1 MPKYTLEAAA
11 KKQNEIQES
20 LKSQQQKFLLPAF
33 HAFSPAGW
41 CNDPNG
47 FSFFGGKCHLFF
59 QYHPYSTQ
67 WGPMHWGHLCTSDF
81 VRWEILE
88 PALAPDSASDC
99 EGCFSGTA
107 IEFEGRHILVYTGVS
122 KNAKGET
129 LQNQCLS
136 EGDGLCYKK
145 FPHNPVISAA
155 DVPFEFQKGDFRD
168 PKLWREDGKFYM
180 ACVLKLPDGKGALI
194 CFRSENLLDW
204 KFVSVIDKSSGKSG
218 MWECPDIFKLD
229 GKDVV
234 IFSPQEMKA
243 DFDNGLH
250 DGNNSV
256 YMIGILKRP
265 EFVFEREMRTENSL
279 DFAQIDGGI
288 DFYAPQTCL
297 VPDGRR
303 IMIAWMQN
311 WESYI
316 TPKNYLWSGMMTFP
330 RELELKNGKLFQN
343 PVREILSYR
352 KNCERG
358 VVCGTSGFIKNE
370 FSHGDIELELFSDFE
385 NSADCKNSNEKFS
398 LVLSRN
404 IAGKNF
410 SVEFTCDFVEQ
421 TLFFDRRNSV
431 DGGGKINF
439 RKMKL
444 PPSSFSHEES
454 AHGKNIF
461 LRILIDTCS
470 MEVFVN
476 GGEAAFTNA
485 FFLIPSHDISADDE
499 ISATLEMSV
508 SRNIRAE
515 YKIFKI

>member
-1 MPKYTLEAAA
+1 MQNYTLEAAA
-11 KKQNEIQES
+11 KRQNEIQES
-20 LKSQQQKFLLPAF
+20 LKSQPQNFLLPVF

-88 PALAPDSASDC
+88 PVLAPDSDFDC

-107 IEFEGRHILVYTGVS
+107 IEFEDRHILAYTGVS
-122 KNAKGET
+122 KNKNGET
-129 LQNQCLS
+129 LQNQCLA

-145 FPHNPVISAA
+145 ILQNPVISAA
-155 DVPFEFQKGDFRD
+155 NVPFEFQKGDFRD
-168 PKLWREDGKFYM
+168 SKLWREDGKFYM
-180 ACVLKLPDGKGALI
+180 ACVLKMPDGKGSLV
-194 CFRSENLLDW
+194 CFRSETLLDW

-243 DFDNGLH
+243 DFENGLH

-256 YMIGILKRP
+256 YMTGFLKRP
-265 EFVFEREMRTENSL
+265 EFIFEREMRTENSL
-279 DFAQIDGGI
+279 NFAQIDGGI

-297 VPDGRR
+297 APDGRR

-316 TPKNYLWSGMMTFP
+316 VPQNYLWSGMMTFP
-330 RELELKNGKLFQN
+330 RELEFKNGKLFQN
-343 PVREILSYR
+343 PVRELLLYR
-352 KNCERG
+352 KKCECG
-358 VVCGTSGFIKNE
+358 VVSGTSSFIKNG
-370 FSHGDIELELFSDFE
+370 FSHGDIELEFFSAFE
-385 NSADCKNSNEKFS
+385 NSADCKNQDEKFS

-404 IAGKNF
+404 VAGKKF
-410 SVEFTCDFVEQ
+410 SVEFTCDFAEQ
-421 TLFFDRRNSV
+421 TLCFDRRNSV
-431 DGGGKINF
+431 EGGGKINF
-439 RKMKL
+439 RKMKF
-444 PPSSFSHEES
+444 PPSSFRNEKS
-454 AHGKNIF
+454 AYGKRIS
-461 LRILIDTCS
+461 LRILIDACS

-485 FFLIPSHDISADDE
+485 FFLIPDAFVSSENSAV
-499 ISATLEMSV
+499 LEMSV
-508 SRNIRAE
+508 SENIRAE